1 MTRQQT
7 VVSLLFALVV
17 ASVASAD
24 DEEPV
29 SYYHQVRPI
38 FQARCHGCHQP
49 AKTSGEFVMTEF
61 PRLLTG
67 GESEEPAIVPGKP
80 VESYLIEMVTPEDD
94 VASMPPEGEPLSE
107 TELSLI
113 RRWIEEGA
121 KDDTP
126 ESARRTYDADHP
138 PVYKMRPVITSLDF
152 SPDGQ
157 LLAVSGYHEVLLH
170 KADGSELVG
179 RLVGM
184 SERIESAIFSPDGKR
199 LAVTGGSP
207 GRMGELQVWSVER
220 KELEL
225 SLPVAYDTVYGASF
239 SPDGKLIAFGCPDNS
254 MRIVDADTG
263 EQVLYN
269 GAHSDW
275 VLDTT
280 FSLKGTHL
288 ISVSR
293 DRSMKLVEVATE
305 RFVDNITSITPGA
318 LTGGLQ
324 AVDRHPS
331 QDQVLIGGADGIP
344 KIYRI
349 FREQARKIGDDFNLI
364 RKFPKMPGR
373 VFDVEF
379 SADATRVVAGSSDQG
394 KGHVHVFN
402 AADGKLIAQ
411 MAGQGGGVFAV
422 TFHPDGK
429 QVASGGF
436 GGTVR
441 INDATTGE
449 LIKSFVPVPL
459 E

>member
-1 MTRQQT
+1 MTKQPI
-7 VVSLLFALVV
+7 VVSLILLFVV
-17 ASVASAD
+17 ASAAWAAD
-24 DEEPV
+24 EKPA
-29 SYYHQVRPI
+29 SYYNDVRPI

-49 AKTSGEFVMTEF
+49 AKTGGEFVMTEF
-61 PRLLTG
+61 SQLLKG

-80 VESYLIEMVTPEDD
+80 DESYLIEMVAPEDD
-94 VASMPPEGEPLSE
+94 VASMPPEGEPLSA
-107 TELSLI
+107 TELAVI
-113 RRWIEEGA
+113 RRWIEQGA
-121 KDDTP
+121 TDDTP
-126 ESARRTYDADHP
+126 ASARKTYDADHP
-138 PVYKMRPVITSLDF
+138 PVYKMAPVVTSLDF

-170 KADGSELVG
+170 KADGSQLVG

-184 SERIESAIFSPDGKR
+184 SERIESAMFSPDGKR

-207 GRMGELQVWSVER
+207 GRMGELQIWSVGR
-220 KELEL
+220 KKLEL

-239 SPDGKLIAFGCPDNS
+239 SPDGKLIALGCPDNS

-263 EQVLYN
+263 EQVLFN

-305 RFVDNITSITPGA
+305 RFIDNITSITPGA
-318 LTGGLQ
+318 LQGGLQ

-331 QDQVLIGGADGIP
+331 QDQVLIGGADGVP

-379 SADATRVVAGSSDQG
+379 SADAARVVAGSSDQG
-394 KGHVHVFN
+394 QGYVQVFN
-402 AADGKLIAQ
+402 AADGKSIAQ
-411 MAGQGGGVFAV
+411 MDGQGGGVFAV
-422 TFHPDGK
+422 TFSPDGK

-436 GGTVR
+436 DGKVR
-441 INDATTGE
+441 INDAATGK
-449 LIKSFVPVPL
+449 LIKSFVPVPV